1 MCIRDSPANY
11 VTKRLM
17 AEAHDGELIPVSILY
32 KADTKINGSSPL
44 MLYGY
49 GSYGFSV
56 PASFSPNRLSLVDR
70 GYIYAVAHIRGGT
83 EKGYRW
89 YLNGKLDKK
98 INTFRDF
105 ISAAEMLIEEKY
117 TSPGKI
123 SIHGG
128 SAGGLLIGACT
139 NMRPELWGAAVGEVP
154 FVDVLTTI
162 SDASLPLTPP
172 EWPEWGNPIEDK
184 KAFNYIRS
192 YSPIDNVSKQ
202 SYPWI
207 LATGGISDPRV
218 TYWEPAKWVAKL
230 RANKTDSNP
239 LFLKTNME
247 AGHGGSAGRF
257 QRLKEIALVYAFVL
271 DAAGLIE

>member
-1 MCIRDSPANY
+1 MTTPLEVYDYDMDARTRVLRKKQEIPSGHDPANY
-11 VTKRLM
+11 ITKRLM

-56 PASFSPNRLSLVDR
+56 PASFSPNRFSLVDR

-117 TSPGKI
+117 TI
-123 SIHGG
+123 
-128 SAGGLLIGACT
+128 
-139 NMRPELWGAAVGEVP
+139 
-154 FVDVLTTI
+154 
-162 SDASLPLTPP
+162 
-172 EWPEWGNPIEDK
+172 
-184 KAFNYIRS
+184 
-192 YSPIDNVSKQ
+192 
-202 SYPWI
+202 
-207 LATGGISDPRV
+207 
-218 TYWEPAKWVAKL
+218 
-230 RANKTDSNP
+230 
-239 LFLKTNME
+239 
-247 AGHGGSAGRF
+247 
-257 QRLKEIALVYAFVL
+257 
-271 DAAGLIE
+271 